1 VQIQSE
7 LVATVQ
13 NLKKLAK
20 AMRRRGDAAARA
32 PGAAMRAAMR
42 AVMRVL
48 DPVVN
53 ALHHDGRAKW
63 SLGER

>member
-32 PGAAMRAAMR
+32 LGSAMR

-53 ALHHDGRAKW
+53 ALHHDGRAEW